1 MRRGFRIG
9 GIFPAT
15 LAMALIISGCETV
28 DLNPPPAEAIRA
40 DAGMVVDDR
49 EIVALVASEPAA
61 DRLGAGAAAQGF
73 TPREVTRLGGI
84 GLWMLRFEIP
94 QPLDGPAAIA
104 ALETIEPGSTAGVNH
119 AYRPAATGVSRYDY
133 ASALMNWPETG
144 CPARGPVG
152 MLDTGVDPALAQAT
166 GARIVS
172 ESFARGAP
180 ASTRHGT
187 DVAAVL
193 VDPRRLRG
201 ATLYNAAV
209 IGTSAR
215 GEQEAGVDSL
225 LKALDWMAAQ
235 GVPLVNIS
243 LAGPYNKLLD
253 RGVDRAVAE
262 GMTLVA
268 AVGNDGAAAAPRY
281 PAALQNVIAVTA
293 VDADSEIYRNA
304 VRGPHVDA
312 AAPGVDIYVAEG
324 GGHFVSG
331 TSMAVP
337 FVTARIA
344 ADPALYDAPTAT
356 IRRRLQDSSVDLGA
370 PGRDS
375 VYGAGLVVAGPGC

>member
-1 MRRGFRIG
+1 M
-9 GIFPAT
+9 
-15 LAMALIISGCETV
+15 
-28 DLNPPPAEAIRA
+28 
-40 DAGMVVDDR
+40 
-49 EIVALVASEPAA
+49 
-61 DRLGAGAAAQGF
+61 GAGAAAEGF

-94 QPLDGPAAIA
+94 QPLDGPGAIA

-119 AYRPAATGVSRYDY
+119 AYRTAAVSSTDRLDY
-133 ASALMNWPETG
+133 ASALMNWPETA
-144 CPARGPVG
+144 CPAAGPIG
-152 MLDTGVDPALAQAT
+152 MLDTGVDSALAQAT
-166 GARIVS
+166 GARILG

-180 ASTRHGT
+180 APSRHGT
-187 DVAAVL
+187 DVAALL
-193 VDPRRLRG
+193 VDPRRLTG
-201 ATLYNAAV
+201 ATLYAADV

-215 GEQEAGVDSL
+215 GQQEAGVDSL
-225 LKALDWMAAQ
+225 LKALDWLAAQ
-235 GVPLVNIS
+235 DVRLVNIS

-268 AVGNDGAAAAPRY
+268 AVGNDGAGAAPRY
-281 PAALQNVIAVTA
+281 PAALPNVIAVTA
-293 VDADSEIYRNA
+293 VDADRRIYRRA

-312 AAPGVDIYVAEG
+312 AAPGVDIYVDEG

-344 ADPALYDAPTAT
+344 ADPGLYTAPTAM
-356 IRRRLQDSSVDLGA
+356 IRRRLQDSAQDLGP
-370 PGRDS
+370 PGRDT